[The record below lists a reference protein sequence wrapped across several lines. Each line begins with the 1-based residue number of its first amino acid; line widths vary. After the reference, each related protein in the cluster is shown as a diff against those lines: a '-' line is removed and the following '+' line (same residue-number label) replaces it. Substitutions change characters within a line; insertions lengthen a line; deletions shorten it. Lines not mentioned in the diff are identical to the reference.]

1 MRYLK
6 YQTQQMK
13 TVVITFILLLSGV
26 STLFA
31 QKNETATVT
40 IEIIITKYN
49 KGAIFLAMYDSEES
63 YMEDTYRTANVKVV
77 NNKAT
82 IIFEDVAKGVYAF
95 SLFHDLNENK
105 KLDTNFLGIPKEPY
119 GFSKGEKGS
128 FGPPKYEEVK
138 FSITKNE
145 IINVTIK

>member
-1 MRYLK
+1 
-6 YQTQQMK
+6 
-13 TVVITFILLLSGV
+13 
-26 STLFA
+26 
-31 QKNETATVT
+31 
-40 IEIIITKYN
+40 
-49 KGAIFLAMYDSEES
+49 
-63 YMEDTYRTANVKVV
+63 MEDTYRSGNIKVV

-82 IIFEDVAKGVYAF
+82 IIFEDVAKGTYAF

-119 GFSKGEKGS
+119 GFSNGEKGS

>member
-13 TVVITFILLLSGV
+13 TLVITCILLLSGI

-31 QKNETATVT
+31 QENETATVT

-63 YMEDTYRTANVKVV
+63 YMEDTYRTAKAKVV